1 MCKPYTCTFSIQGVD
16 PFCFFHLKLIL
27 IQTEYAWWH
36 QVQGCCCSSWTASA
50 PTTPRTA
57 STSDPAHRVGDD
69 EPSPAGNQGIAI
81 PRAAVPPPRDKA
93 PGTQGDAPLAGG
105 RPQHVV
111 SPRDAPVAGG
121 QLDAN
126 LDDSLDDANPGD
138 IIDENGSIVVS
149 RRCASRQRL
158 SAQTFD
164 VDPSAVSCS
173 TCNS

>member
-1 MCKPYTCTFSIQGVD
+1 LFFS
-16 PFCFFHLKLIL
+16 LKIIL
-27 IQTEYAWWH
+27 IQTM
-36 QVQGCCCSSWTASA
+36 QSGRRSSGAAAAAA
-50 PTTPRTA
+50 PVGSQARIPRPA
-57 STSDPAHRVGDD
+57 MRGGRGIDPAHRVRDD

-81 PRAAVPPPRDKA
+81 PRAAVPPPA

-121 QLDAN
+121 QFEAN
-126 LDDSLDDANPGD
+126 LVDSLDDANPGD
-138 IIDENGSIVVS
+138 VLDENGSIVIS
-149 RRCASRQRL
+149 RRRASRQRL

-173 TCNS
+173 TCNSWPLS